1 MTQFN
6 SECTNREAFQIV
18 FSSLFTVAARRT
30 SEAFAA
36 VALSSVKDSLKLKYS
51 FDFLNYV
58 TVSEND
64 IEVEGNILETVDK
77 NDLVD
82 SFDSIIRVVYT
93 DLDEKAGLFF
103 IKELKEEMGSSL
115 VHSLAE
121 YGLNFDLMAMEQ
133 RHLQRRRSEK
143 RKQNKVQFS
152 ITLSK
157 KTNHH
162 KMHDLISMLSSQ
174 NITSCQLNVED
185 KTCLFFDNA
194 QSEIAEYSLEY
205 LLKSLIQLSKS
216 NKQKNEIV
224 FSEKTI
230 HSFLN
235 ILQSNQQV
243 SISEVQKKFNFSTTQ
258 VDQLIRHLLKK
269 RYVRYQT
276 ISQIVITDL
285 GKKYLQQKPIET
297 K

>member
-6 SECTNREAFQIV
+6 SEYTNREAFQTV
-18 FSSLFTVAARRT
+18 FSSLFTIAARRT

-77 NDLVD
+77 NNLVD

-103 IKELKEEMGSSL
+103 IKELKEELGSSL

-143 RKQNKVQFS
+143 RKQNK
-152 ITLSK
+152 
-157 KTNHH
+157 
-162 KMHDLISMLSSQ
+162 
-174 NITSCQLNVED
+174 
-185 KTCLFFDNA
+185 
-194 QSEIAEYSLEY
+194 
-205 LLKSLIQLSKS
+205 LKCRNRDTK
-216 NKQKNEIV
+216 
-224 FSEKTI
+224 EKI
-230 HSFLN
+230 
-235 ILQSNQQV
+235 
-243 SISEVQKKFNFSTTQ
+243 
-258 VDQLIRHLLKK
+258 
-269 RYVRYQT
+269 
-276 ISQIVITDL
+276 
-285 GKKYLQQKPIET
+285 GK
-297 K
+297 